1 MQIIETFMQGK
12 ENNPMT
18 CEDGI
23 FLSEKL
29 LAVIDGVTT
38 DGSWLRD
45 GNKSGYAAKEVLRRS
60 LQEVVNEE
68 QSSLQRE
75 EDWGILLL
83 EQLDQALRN
92 IVLLQGEKNVPLEAY
107 PRASII
113 LYNDVT
119 KEIVSYGDCQ
129 CRLNGVV
136 HSHVKKIDELNADL
150 RAYYL
155 EYHLMHGE
163 TLQELAENDS
173 GRTAIEENLRMQCT
187 FENRLGQFGY
197 PVLNGRG
204 IEPSMIRTYK
214 VRKGDEVIL
223 ASDGYPRLGQNL
235 EESEAF
241 LCQILQED
249 PMCFREYRATKGV
262 KAGNVSFD
270 DRAFCRFIV

>member
-1 MQIIETFMQGK
+1 MGK
-12 ENNPMT
+12 ENCPCT

-23 FLSEKL
+23 FLSERL

-38 DGSWLRD
+38 DGSWLYD
-45 GNKSGYAAKEVLRRS
+45 GNKSGYVAKEVLLRS
-60 LQEVVNEE
+60 LREAVNEE
-68 QSSLQRE
+68 QSCLQRE
-75 EDWGILLL
+75 ESWGILLL
-83 EQLDQALRN
+83 ERLDQALRN
-92 IVLLQGEKNVPLEAY
+92 IVLLQGEKIVPPEAY

-113 LYNDVT
+113 IYNDIT
-119 KEIVSYGDCQ
+119 KEVISYGDCQ

-136 HSHVKKIDELNADL
+136 YSHVKKIDELNADL

-163 TLQELAENDS
+163 SLQGLAENDV
-173 GRTAIEENLRMQCT
+173 GRTAIEENLRMQCA
-187 FENRLGQFGY
+187 FENKRGQFGY

-214 VRKGDEVIL
+214 VREGDEVIL

-241 LCQILQED
+241 LRQILQED
-249 PMCFREYRATKGV
+249 PMCFRRYRATKGV